1 MRKDF
6 QPAFGDHPV
15 HRVKGGINT
24 SREIY
29 FASYQAM
36 TGPGDVDALFGDY
49 AEDFFD
55 LVIVDECHRG
65 SAAQDS
71 AWRRVLDIS
80 PARSSSA

>member
-1 MRKDF
+1 MTNR
-6 QPAFGDHPV
+6 V

-24 SREIY
+24 SRGIY

-36 TGPGDVDALFGDY
+36 TGPGDVDTLFGDY

-65 SAAQDS
+65 SATAES
-71 AWRRVLDIS
+71 SWRSTMS
-80 PARSSSA
+80 PVRSSWA